1 MEYYDAGTLLV
12 TDRGQLVML
21 TADGVQT
28 GELKPNG
35 EVPQFYEGVALPSVA
50 RWRGAIVRK
59 VAHVSDLVSLLAQTA
74 DIKTPAT
81 KDESE
86 LTDRELLE
94 KIRRENA
101 ELKKQQATAK

>member
-1 MEYYDAGTLLV
+1 MENYDAGTLLV

-21 TADGVQT
+21 TEDGLQT
-28 GELKPNG
+28 GELQPNG
-35 EVPQFYEGVALPSVA
+35 KVPRFYLGITLPGIA
-50 RWRGAIVRK
+50 RWQGTVVRK
-59 VAHVSDLVSLLAQTA
+59 VGHISNLVSMFSQTV
-74 DIKTPAT
+74 DIKTPAV

-101 ELKKQQATAK
+101 ELRKQGAAR